1 MINVE
6 ICNIALG
13 YLKATPI
20 ASWDQNTES
29 ALQCRRLYDLT
40 RQTLLRAYPWSFAR
54 KIIALAKL
62 PGSVPDW
69 RYLYQQPAD
78 CLGIR
83 KIYTGDSI
91 HAFKS
96 HMEQY
101 AVFSLS
107 ETTQAIACNLPN
119 AWMDYTFDLNNTAAF
134 PADFIKAFSYL
145 LASELAIQLSADTS
159 AKELNFS
166 LYQEALAQALKM
178 NFNENMERVH
188 FRSEIFAAR
197 SEEGY

>member
-6 ICNIALG
+6 ICNIALS

-20 ASWDQNTES
+20 ISWEQETES
-29 ALQCRRLYDLT
+29 ALQCRRFYDLT
-40 RQTLLRAYPWSFAR
+40 RKTILRAHPWSFAR
-54 KIIALAKL
+54 KIIALPEL

-69 RYLYQQPAD
+69 KYLYQRPAD
-78 CLGIR
+78 CLSVRRIF
-83 KIYTGDSI
+83 TGNSI
-91 HAFKS
+91 KAYQPQ
-96 HMEQY
+96 MDQY
-101 AVFSLS
+101 SVFSLS
-107 ETTQAIACNLPN
+107 ETTQAIACNIQN
-119 AWMDYTFDLNNTAAF
+119 AWMDYTFDLNNTEAF
-134 PADFIKAFSYL
+134 PADFIKAFTYL

-178 NFNENMERVH
+178 NFNENMERVR
-188 FRSEIFAAR
+188 FQSEILAAR